1 MSLALRQELPRT
13 ALTGFGRSSWADCHV
28 VAVESVEQLVQLFAR
43 CRAERMPLT
52 FRGSGR
58 SYGDPALLAGGVVAD
73 MTALSRVSQW
83 DPATGIVEVEPG
95 VTIEQLWRHT
105 LPDGYWPAVVPG
117 TMRPTVGGCLAM
129 NIHGKNN
136 FRVGSIGDHVLDFD
150 LLTTAGHILR
160 CSRSENP
167 DVFHAAISGLGL
179 LGAIVRIR
187 LQQKRVDSGLLRVR
201 AWNASAIE
209 GMFEGFERH
218 LPDADYLVGWVD
230 CLASGGALGRGVIH
244 EANYLARDQDPLG
257 PSSLQ
262 IKEQELPDSVLG
274 LPKALLPWLMRPF
287 WNNIGVRLVNS
298 AKYQLSRLG
307 RHDPFFQSHVAFAFL
322 LDYLPRWERVLYGPS
337 GLIQFQ
343 VFAPAAA
350 AARVFRDVIST
361 SLAHGLPAY
370 LGVMKRHRP
379 DPFLLT
385 HSLDGYSLALD
396 YRVTRAN
403 RQHLQTLLRLL
414 IDRVLDS
421 GGKFYFAKD
430 SVLTADDTRRAYG
443 TDVLERFFALKSR
456 LDPDAILESELS
468 RRVFGNMMRELPAPI
483 A

>member
-1 MSLALRQELPRT
+1 
-13 ALTGFGRSSWADCHV
+13 V
-28 VAVESVEQLVQLFAR
+28 VTVESVEQLAQLFAR
-43 CRAERMPLT
+43 CRAEGMPLT

-58 SYGDPALLAGGVVAD
+58 SYGDPALLAGGLVVD

-83 DPATGIVEVEPG
+83 DPSSGIVEVEPG

-117 TMRPTVGGCLAM
+117 TMRPTLGGCLAM

-150 LLTTAGHILR
+150 LLTPEGSVLR
-160 CSRSENP
+160 CSRDENA

-179 LGAIVRIR
+179 LGAMVRIR
-187 LQQKRVDSGLLRVR
+187 LQQKRVESGVLRVR
-201 AWNASAIE
+201 ASTASAIE

-230 CLASGGALGRGVIH
+230 CLARGGALGRGEIH
-244 EANYLARDQDPLG
+244 DANYVARDEDPLG
-257 PSSLQ
+257 TSSLQ
-262 IKEQELPDSVLG
+262 LKEQG
-274 LPKALLPWLMRPF
+274 LPESVFGLPISVLPWLMRPF
-287 WNNIGVRLVNS
+287 WNNVGVRLVNT
-298 AKYQLSRLG
+298 AKYQLGRLG
-307 RHDPFFQSHVAFAFL
+307 RHDPYFQSHAAFAFL
-322 LDYLPRWERVLYGPS
+322 LDQLPRWERVLYGPS

-343 VFAPAAA
+343 VFAPASD
-350 AARVFRDVIST
+350 AARVFRDVIQT
-361 SLAHGLPAY
+361 SLAHDLPAY

-403 RQHLQTLLRLL
+403 RLRLQALLRVL

-430 SVLTADDTRRAYG
+430 SVLTADDARRAYG
-443 TDVLERFFALKSR
+443 ADVLERFFALKAR

-468 RRVFGNMMRELPAPI
+468 RRVFGDMARELPQPLG
-483 A
+483 

>member
-1 MSLALRQELPRT
+1 
-13 ALTGFGRSSWADCHV
+13 V
-28 VAVESVEQLVQLFAR
+28 VAVESVEQLAQLFAR

-58 SYGDPALLAGGVVAD
+58 SYGDPALLAGGLVVD

-83 DPATGIVEVEPG
+83 DPSTGIVEVEPG

-117 TMRPTVGGCLAM
+117 TMRPTLGGCLAM

-150 LLTTAGHILR
+150 LLTTEGKLLH
-160 CSRSENP
+160 CSRDENA

-179 LGAIVRIR
+179 LGAMLKIR
-187 LQQKRVDSGLLRVR
+187 LQQKRVESGLLRVR
-201 AWNASAIE
+201 ASTASAIE

-218 LPDADYLVGWVD
+218 LPGADYLVGWVD
-230 CLASGGALGRGVIH
+230 CLARGGALGRGVIH
-244 EANYLARDQDPLG
+244 NANYLARDEDPLG
-257 PSSLQ
+257 PGSLQ
-262 IKEQELPDSVLG
+262 IKEQVLPDSMFG
-274 LPKALLPWLMRPF
+274 LPKALLPLLMRPF
-287 WNNIGVRLVNS
+287 IHNFGVRLINA
-298 AKYQLSRLG
+298 AKYRLSRLG
-307 RHDPFFQSHVAFAFL
+307 RHEPFFQSHVAFGFL
-322 LDYLPRWERVLYGPS
+322 LDYVPGWEVAYGPG

-343 VFAPAAA
+343 VFAPAADA
-350 AARVFRDVIST
+350 PRVFRDVIST

-379 DPFLLT
+379 DAFLLT

-403 RQHLQTLLRLL
+403 RARLQALLRLL

-443 TDVLERFFALKSR
+443 AEVLERFFALKSR

-468 RRVFGNMMRELPAPI
+468 RRVFGDRVRELPG
-483 A
+483 